1 MKDRTK
7 VILHRRD
14 GWSGDDVKM
23 SLTDDQIRLLN
34 YLYDNDVISPDEWD
48 IQELDKAEKWAEV

>member
-14 GWSGDDVKM
+14 GWDRDFKM
-23 SLTDDQIRLLN
+23 TLTDDQIRLLN
-34 YLYDNDVISPDEWD
+34 YLYNNDIIHSDVWD
-48 IQELDKAEKWAEV
+48 IQELDKAEKWVEV

>member
-14 GWSGDDVKM
+14 GWNKDFKM
-23 SLTDDQIRLLN
+23 ALTDDQIRLLN
-34 YLYDNDVISPDEWD
+34 YLYNNDVINVDEWD
-48 IQELDKAEKWAEV
+48 IQELDKAEKWVEV

>member
-14 GWSGDDVKM
+14 GWGVDYKM
-23 SLTDDQIRLLN
+23 TLTDDQIRLLN
-34 YLYDNDVISPDEWD
+34 YLYDNDFINGDEWD
-48 IQELDKAEKWAEV
+48 IQELDKAETWVEV